1 MRAALATR
9 EGNGNFNRARPLAA
23 LFSFGLAGM
32 RGSAALPGGRTLGK
46 RSGAGKVMA
55 TLRTRSIQ
63 GGTKNIIKTC
73 VRGLGLVAVTVA
85 VTGCATTEQSR
96 SLEVPKVAA
105 AAAPAYQGAR
115 APIAVGKFDNRSNYQ
130 RGIFSDGIDRLGGQ
144 SKTILISHLQQT
156 NRFSVL
162 DRDNMEESRQEA
174 QFKGVAQSVKGAD
187 YLVTGAV
194 SEFGRKEVGDK
205 QLFGIV
211 GRGKTQVAYAK
222 VTLNIVNAATS
233 EVVYSVQ
240 GAGEYTLSEREVLGF
255 GSTASYDATLN
266 GKVLDLAI
274 REAVNALTAGIDAGA
289 WKPVR

>member
-1 MRAALATR
+1 MKTHHVS
-9 EGNGNFNRARPLAA
+9 NRRLAA
-23 LFSFGLAGM
+23 VSLAVV
-32 RGSAALPGGRTLGK
+32 L
-46 RSGAGKVMA
+46 
-55 TLRTRSIQ
+55 
-63 GGTKNIIKTC
+63 
-73 VRGLGLVAVTVA
+73 
-85 VTGCATTEQSR
+85 TGCATTEQSR
-96 SLEVPKVAA
+96 TLEVPKVAA
-105 AAAPAYQGAR
+105 ATAPAYQGVR

-130 RGIFSDGIDRLGGQ
+130 RGIFSDGVDRLGGQ
-144 SKTILISHLQQT
+144 SKTILVSHLQQT
-156 NRFSVL
+156 NRFAVL
-162 DRDNMEESRQEA
+162 DRENLEESRQET
-174 QFKGVAQSVKGAD
+174 QFKGVSQTTKGAD

-222 VTLNIVNAATS
+222 VTLNIVNPATS

-274 REAVNALTAGIDAGA
+274 REAVNALTAGIDSGA